1 MKTILALDLGTTTGW
16 ALYNG
21 AMISG
26 TWALKPGKFDGGGM
40 RFVKFERALDELHA
54 ATPIDIVYY
63 EAVRRHAGTDAA
75 HIYGGLM
82 ATLTKWCELRKI
94 PYDGVPVGTIKKSW
108 TGSGSA
114 SKEMMVQTAKDHG
127 FTPIDDNE
135 ADAIALLD
143 FKLKELRDGVTR

>member
-1 MKTILALDLGTTTGW
+1 MKTILALDLGTTTGY

-26 TWALKPGKFDGGGM
+26 VWNLKPAKYSGGGM
-40 RFVKFERALDELHA
+40 RFLKFEEALDAMHK
-54 ATPIDIVYY
+54 ATPIDRVYY
-63 EAVRRHAGTDAA
+63 EAVRRHIGTDAA
-75 HIYGGLM
+75 HTYGGLM
-82 ATLTKWCELRKI
+82 GTLQKWCEVNKI

-114 SKEMMVQTAKDHG
+114 SKEMMMQTARDHG

-143 FKLKELRDGVTR
+143 MKLKEIRG